1 MARYSGY
8 GVIGLAMVLL
18 GVLILIPFLKQMF
31 PQIENFNNPLYK
43 DTRLYNMLINR
54 PTSEP
59 KCNIV
64 RRCFPGMVC
73 HNYNKAL
80 HTSVGVSFGDP
91 QQNGVCIRSGSEFMS
106 DVVRVNN
113 KVVSIYSDYL
123 SSMQPMRDVKKEMQQ
138 QQVNNKGGTAWMN
151 RDFLRT

>member
-18 GVLILIPFLKQMF
+18 GVLILIPFLKQIF
-31 PQIENFNNPLYK
+31 PQIENFNDLYK

-64 RRCFPGMVC
+64 RRCPQGMNC
-73 HNYNKAL
+73 HLYNKAL
-80 HTSVGVSFGDP
+80 YTSVGVNFGDP
-91 QQNGVCIRSGSEFMS
+91 QRNGVCVRTNSELMS
-106 DVVRVNN
+106 DVERVNN
-113 KVVSIYSDYL
+113 KVGSIYNNYL
-123 SSMQPMRDVKKEMQQ
+123 ASMQPMRDVKKEMQQ
-138 QQVNNKGGTAWMN
+138 QVNNKGGTAWYNSNFQM
-151 RDFLRT
+151 T